1 MAVANTKSTAITNAD
16 AVPPQL
22 TNAAFTGANLKIT
35 KAVVEV
41 AAADDDNSVYRIAR
55 LPSNAVIHSIRVLCD
70 AITSG
75 SSWHCGVWDVAAV
88 NAGAV
93 VDADLFASAVD
104 LSAGTAAW
112 LELRFEAATSG
123 PIDYAEYPLWR
134 ILDLGA
140 ATLTAD
146 PNKQYDICLQ
156 GITVGSSASTILC
169 EVIWSV

>member
-1 MAVANTKSTAITNAD
+1 MGVANTKGTAITNAD
-16 AVPPQL
+16 ATPPQL
-22 TNAAFTGANLKIT
+22 TNRAIAGAPLLIS

-41 AAADDDNSVYRIAR
+41 AAADDNDSVYRIAR
-55 LPSNAVIHSIRVLCD
+55 VPSNAVIHSIRILCD

-75 SSWHCGVWDVAAV
+75 TSWHCGVWDTAG
-88 NAGAV
+88 NGGAV

-104 LSAGTAAW
+104 IAAGVAAW
-112 LELRFEAATSG
+112 LELRYEAATSG

-134 ILDLGA
+134 VLDLGA
-140 ATLTAD
+140 ATLAAD

-156 GITVGSSASTILC
+156 GIAVGSSASTILC